1 MVAKTDLCG
10 RRVLDLVDDS
20 DHRQP
25 RRVLSPR
32 WGAGLQAEVQK
43 SESSSLCR
51 RLSQRR
57 TVAEHLGS
65 YSTRGVTSP
74 SCACTITRMS
84 ARYLALA
91 LLTCAIGCKAPT
103 EGTGNSS
110 AESSEGTSSSGDAT
124 TTDDFETT
132 DNTTAP
138 GTTDGET
145 EESETTDASES
156 ETGSETEDPVDTFDD
171 AMQWYCSGQCSPTN
185 PPTGTMEGCEPEDAH
200 AFCQAITGN
209 PGAMA
214 TFWEQAVAVDGPG
227 FCCLGMGPVF
237 ENVLDWAE
245 VCYSSTTLLPDHEG
259 GSVILRDGLQCG

>member
-1 MVAKTDLCG
+1 
-10 RRVLDLVDDS
+10 
-20 DHRQP
+20 
-25 RRVLSPR
+25 
-32 WGAGLQAEVQK
+32 
-43 SESSSLCR
+43 
-51 RLSQRR
+51 
-57 TVAEHLGS
+57 
-65 YSTRGVTSP
+65 
-74 SCACTITRMS
+74 MS

-138 GTTDGET
+138 ETTDGET
-145 EESETTDASES
+145 SEAPTSDATTEQTSSDSSESDTTDASES

-209 PGAMA
+209 PEAVA

-259 GSVILRDGLQCG
+259 GSVILRDGLECES